1 MAIYHLTVKSISRG
15 KGSAKGRSDYIE
27 REGKY
32 QKDAA
37 EIVHKESG
45 NMPAWAETEP
55 REYWQAADDY
65 ERANGRLFKQVEFAL
80 PRELTPGQQIELA
93 RAFCRELAHCP
104 DGPLPYSMAIH
115 RGHGQG
121 NPHCHLM
128 ISERVNDGHDRSP
141 VTWFRRASPG
151 ALNPGAGG
159 AKKTTALHPQ
169 EWLISTREKWAE
181 QANIALAHAGHHASI
196 DHRTLAAQ
204 GIERPPTYHLGPAA
218 AAMERKGHQSDR
230 GERQREEETER
241 QRQAHAL
248 EEAERQAKDARA
260 LALMIDQGRAKARAE
275 YEAWKTERQRQRQA
289 EQERQRQR
297 KREEEQRRQQ
307 NRRQN
312 RDRGPS
318 IGM

>member
-15 KGSAKGRSDYIE
+15 KGSAKGRSDYIK

-45 NMPAWAETEP
+45 NMPAWAKPES

-80 PRELTPGQQIELA
+80 PRELTSGQQIELA
-93 RAFCRELAHCP
+93 RTFCRELTHCP

-115 RGHGQG
+115 QGHGQG

-128 ISERVNDGHDRSP
+128 ISERVNDGHNRTP
-141 VTWFRRASPG
+141 ETWFRRASPD
-151 ALNPGAGG
+151 ALNQGAGG

-169 EWLISTREKWAE
+169 EWLTATRKKWAE
-181 QANIALAHAGHHASI
+181 LTNASLQHAGYETRI
-196 DHRTLAAQ
+196 DHRSLKAQ
-204 GIERPPTYHLGPAA
+204 GIERTPTYHLGPAA
-218 AAMERKGHQSDR
+218 TAMERKGKQSDR
-230 GERQREEETER
+230 GERQREEEAERQNQARVLEETER
-241 QRQAHAL
+241 QVK
-248 EEAERQAKDARA
+248 EARA
-260 LALMIDQGRAKARAE
+260 LAESINQGRAKARAE
-275 YEAWKTERQRQRQA
+275 YEAWKTEQLRQRQA
-289 EQERQRQR
+289 QQERQRERQR
-297 KREEEQRRQQ
+297 QD
-307 NRRQN
+307 

-318 IGM
+318 LEI

>member
-45 NMPAWAETEP
+45 NMPAWAEPEP

-115 RGHGQG
+115 QGHGQG

-141 VTWFRRASPG
+141 ATWFKRASPG
-151 ALNPGAGG
+151 ATPETGG

-169 EWLISTREKWAE
+169 EWLISTREKWADR
-181 QANIALAHAGHHASI
+181 ANIALARAGHHASI

-204 GIERPPTYHLGPAA
+204 GISRIPTYHLGPAA
-218 AAMERKGHQSDR
+218 AAMERKGNQSDR
-230 GERQREEETER
+230 GERQREEEAER
-241 QRQAHAL
+241 QRQARAL
-248 EEAERQAKDARA
+248 EETERQTKDARA
-260 LALMIDQGRAKARAE
+260 LMEMIDQGRAQARAE
-275 YEAWKTERQRQRQA
+275 YEAWKTDQRQRKA

-297 KREEEQRRQQ
+297 EREEQQRRQ
-307 NRRQN
+307 RERQRQD

-318 IGM
+318 MGM

>member
-15 KGSAKGRSDYIE
+15 KGSAIARSDYIE

-32 QKDAA
+32 QKDK
-37 EIVHKESG
+37 EEVLFKESG
-45 NMPAWAETEP
+45 NMPSWGELQP

-65 ERANGRLFKQVEFAL
+65 ERANGRLFKQIEFAL

-93 RAFCRELAHCP
+93 RTFCRELAHCP

-141 VTWFRRASPG
+141 ETWFRRASPG
-151 ALNPGAGG
+151 TLNPGAGG

-169 EWLISTREKWAE
+169 EWLISTREKWADR
-181 QANIALAHAGHHASI
+181 ANIALARAGHHASI
-196 DHRTLAAQ
+196 DHRSLAAQ
-204 GIERPPTYHLGPAA
+204 GIDRAPTYHLGPAA
-218 AAMERKGHQSDR
+218 AAMERKGKQSDR
-230 GERQREEETER
+230 GERQREEEAER

-248 EEAERQAKDARA
+248 EETERQAKDARA
-260 LALMIDQGRAKARAE
+260 LALMINQGRAQARAE
-275 YEAWKTERQRQRQA
+275 YEAWKAEQLRQRQA

-297 KREEEQRRQQ
+297 ERQRQD
-307 NRRQN
+307 
-312 RDRGPS
+312 RDQGPS
-318 IGM
+318 MGM